1 MAYKKN
7 QTAVKS
13 VYFPV
18 VALRGLVVFPGQHLH
33 FDVGREKS
41 INAVNAAAKGNN
53 LVFLVSQKSISDEI
67 PDMDNIYTCG
77 VIARIDQVLKVPA
90 KRGLI
95 HISVTGISRAGIFSM
110 FENKGY
116 LMGEVSEIP
125 DKKSEKRNPG
135 YDIALVR
142 RTKDLFADYAD
153 VAPRMPDDMFVTIL
167 EEKDPGKLAD
177 YIAGSIMIE
186 YTDRQK
192 ILEITD
198 PVSRLEEVNVIIAE
212 ETYLL
217 GLESEISDRVQ
228 EKMDKNQREYYLQE
242 QLKTISEELNGFSP
256 EDELADFRNKISALN
271 ASEEVKSKL
280 LKECS
285 RLEKM
290 SNSSPDATVLRN
302 YIETC
307 VELPWGIYSEEN
319 KDIAVSRKIL
329 EDDHYGLEKVKQR
342 ILEYLAVSE
351 IAPDIKGQII
361 CLVGPPGVG
370 KTSIARSIARATGRK
385 YTRIAL
391 GGVRDEAEIRGHRKT
406 YIGSM
411 PGRIIE
417 ALQKVKT
424 ANPLIL
430 LDEIDKLSADYKGD
444 PTSALL
450 EVLDP
455 EQNFE
460 FTDHYIELP
469 FDLSRVLF
477 ITTANVR
484 SDIPAPLQDRME
496 IIELGSYTFEEKFN
510 IAKKHLIPKQ
520 IKRHGLK
527 RSSLRITDKA
537 LRLIID
543 GYTREAGVRALE
555 QNIASVC
562 RKCAVKIIEGEAEK
576 ISVTPDDI
584 EKLLGARKFSPGD
597 FAREDSVGVAN
608 GLAWT
613 SVGGEMLE
621 IESVVVNGNGK
632 LQLTGSLGDVMKESA
647 QTAVSYIRSKSDE
660 LKVDKDFYKNSDI
673 HIHVPEGATP
683 KDGPSAGITIATS
696 LVSALT
702 GNKIR
707 SDIAMTGE
715 ITLRGRVLPIG
726 GLREKSM
733 AAYRAGIKTVIIPYG
748 NVSDLDEVD
757 EEVKKKISFMPVRT
771 IDQVWDKA
779 VEGFGKAGTQ

>member
-1 MAYKKN
+1 
-7 QTAVKS
+7 
-13 VYFPV
+13 
-18 VALRGLVVFPGQHLH
+18 
-33 FDVGREKS
+33 
-41 INAVNAAAKGNN
+41 
-53 LVFLVSQKSISDEI
+53 
-67 PDMDNIYTCG
+67 
-77 VIARIDQVLKVPA
+77 
-90 KRGLI
+90 
-95 HISVTGISRAGIFSM
+95 
-110 FENKGY
+110 
-116 LMGEVSEIP
+116 
-125 DKKSEKRNPG
+125 
-135 YDIALVR
+135 
-142 RTKDLFADYAD
+142 
-153 VAPRMPDDMFVTIL
+153 MPDDMFVTIL

-177 YIAGSIMIE
+177 YIAGNIMIE

-562 RKCAVKIIEGEAEK
+562 RKCAVKIIEGEAKK